1 MKKEQEVE
9 EDKKAKFLKIYAN
22 VPDALREDIIAI
34 IDKKP
39 YNWNTAFFEIANNSN
54 LGQKILKAL
63 QELGI
68 I

>member
-1 MKKEQEVE
+1 M
-9 EDKKAKFLKIYAN
+9 EDKRAKFLKIYAN
-22 VPDALREDIIAI
+22 VPDALREDIIVI

-39 YNWNTAFFEIANNSN
+39 YNWNTSFFEISSNSI

-63 QELGI
+63 QELEI